1 METTLRRIF
10 LLSALAVTASLAIA
24 PAWADEPI
32 HIMPLGDSITAGYTD
47 NPTWNVPFGFGYR
60 SGLYTRLSNANYP
73 FQYVGASQEPW
84 NGVFGVPKTVS
95 APDLRNVNQD
105 FHRGYGG
112 KDAAYLS
119 ANIGDWLGS
128 DTPDVILLMIGI
140 NSIGQGSSGNPTA
153 AENNL
158 NSLVQS
164 IVVQRPTARVV
175 VAQITPYASYTD
187 SIVQY
192 NNYIKNTL
200 VPHYAALGKN
210 VTTVD
215 QYANFGSGTTVNTS
229 LYSNGIN
236 HPNAAGYDKMAQ
248 TWYGGI
254 QSLGTLAH
262 AAGPAQAIFAN
273 GGFESP
279 QYSNATH
286 NISPAGAAWTFTTG
300 SAGAGSGIDRGNPY
314 GAASTTNCTPATG
327 TQMCFLQGAGAGYGT
342 SSLSQAMTGLIVGR
356 TYNLSFSAKGING
369 FSGTN
374 PFSVAVNS
382 STLSI
387 GGSTVLSPAANSNY
401 TAYSTSFVATASSM
415 PLRFFDAGNVAVQK
429 VTWIDDVKLGI
440 STPAGSNLVTNGTF
454 ETASFGNNTH
464 TVNPSGTGWRFAAG
478 GTTAGSGIDRGN
490 PYGSPNAAAYEGAQY
505 AFLQGRGEGNGV
517 TSIEQDVSGFQVGKS
532 YVLSFESA
540 GIEGFSGANPF
551 FASLG
556 GNGVTFG
563 NSTWISPSGSYGLY
577 CSDPFVATSSTMTLQ
592 FHDAGNV
599 PGTFVS
605 FIDDVQIT
613 AVPEPSTVVLL
624 LALGAVAGIVGRA
637 KVQRTFRWV
646 FRGWAL

>member
-1 METTLRRIF
+1 MRTRLRRLL
-10 LLSALAVTASLAIA
+10 LLSVFAAAALLAIA
-24 PAWADEPI
+24 SAWADEPI

-60 SGLYTRLSNANYP
+60 SGLYTRLTNANYP

-84 NGVFGVPKTVS
+84 NGVFGVPKSVVG
-95 APDLRNVNQD
+95 PDLRTVHQD

-119 ANIGDWLGS
+119 ANIGDWLAS
-128 DTPDVILLMIGI
+128 DTPDVVLLMIGI
-140 NSIGQGSSGNPTA
+140 NSIGQGSSGNPVA
-153 AENNL
+153 AENSL

-164 IVVQRPTARVV
+164 IVIQRPTARVV

-192 NNYIKNTL
+192 NNYIRNTL
-200 VPHYAALGKN
+200 IPHYAALGKN

-215 QYANFGSGTTVNTS
+215 QYANFGSGTSVNSS

-236 HPNAAGYDKMAQ
+236 HPNATGYDKMAQ
-248 TWYGGI
+248 TWYDGI
-254 QSLGTLAH
+254 QSLGTLTH
-262 AAGPAQAIFAN
+262 TAGPAQAILAN

-279 QYSNATH
+279 QYSDATH
-286 NISPAGAAWTFTTG
+286 NINPADAAWTFTTG
-300 SAGAGSGIDRGNPY
+300 STGAGSGIDHGNPY
-314 GAASTTNCTPATG
+314 GAAYTTNCTPATG
-327 TQMCFLQGAGAGYGT
+327 TQMCFLQGAGAGRGN
-342 SSLSQAMTGLIVGR
+342 SGLSQTINGLIVGR

-374 PFSVAVNS
+374 PFSVAVDN

-387 GGSTVLSPAANSNY
+387 GGNTVLTPAAASNY
-401 TAYSTSFVATASSM
+401 TTYSTSFVATASSM
-415 PLRFFDAGNVAVQK
+415 PLRFFDAGNVVVTK
-429 VTWIDDVKLGI
+429 VTWIDDVKLGL

-454 ETASFGNNTH
+454 ETTSFSNNTH
-464 TVNPSGTGWRFAAG
+464 NVNPSGTGWRFTPG

-505 AFLQGRGEGNGV
+505 AFLQGRGEGSGT

-540 GIEGFSGANPF
+540 AIEGFSGANPL

-563 NSTWISPSGSYGLY
+563 NNTWLSPSGSYGLY

-592 FHDAGNV
+592 FHDAGNI
-599 PGTFVS
+599 PATFAS

-624 LALGAVAGIVGRA
+624 LVLGIALGAGRLA
-637 KVQRTFRWV
+637 RW
-646 FRGWAL
+646 RS